1 MTIFGLFI
9 PMWLVWTGGVILGLG
24 VLSSVL
30 ITVLHLT
37 IIAAIANTILNR
49 K

>member
-9 PMWLVWTGGVILGLG
+9 PMWLIWTGGVILGLD
-24 VLSSVL
+24 VLSSAL
-30 ITVLHLT
+30 ITILHLT
-37 IIAAIANTILNR
+37 IITAIANTILNR